1 MISSRKHRCN
11 RCLPIFASLVISLSL
26 GLCLA
31 LNRPNESELYGPYS
45 KVLVSFVDSQG
56 RVDYAGLQSNRH
68 TLDGFIRDL
77 GNVPVASWNT
87 TAQIAFWINAYNALT
102 LRVIV
107 DHYPIRS
114 SFLTSLAYPQNS
126 IRQID
131 GAWDEIRFRVAGLE
145 LTLDEIEHS
154 ILRNQFTEPRIHVA
168 LVCAAQG
175 CPVLRRE
182 AYSGGILE
190 KQLQDQAARF
200 VGDLS
205 KVRVDSDRGLVFLS
219 SILHWFGQDFE
230 KKYTPSAQVFPG
242 RSSAQRAVLN
252 FISPFLTEKDQNYL
266 CSAAFRIRYLS
277 YDWTLNQ
284 Q

>member
-1 MISSRKHRCN
+1 MLSIKHRHSQ
-11 RCLPIFASLVISLSL
+11 CLPIFFSLLIALSL

-31 LNRPNESELYGPYS
+31 LNRLDESELYGPYS
-45 KVLVSFVDSQG
+45 KVLTSFVDAQG
-56 RVDYAGLQSNRH
+56 RVDYAGLQTNRH
-68 TLDGFIRDL
+68 TLDEFIQDL
-77 GNVPVASWNT
+77 ENVPVANWNT
-87 TAQIAFWINAYNALT
+87 STQIAFWINAYNALT

-107 DHYPIRS
+107 DHYPIQS
-114 SFLTSLAYPQNS
+114 SFLKSLVYPRNS
-126 IRQID
+126 IRQIE
-131 GAWDEIRFRVAGLE
+131 GAWDRIRFTVAGVE
-145 LTLDEIEHS
+145 LTLAEIEHS

-182 AYSGGILE
+182 AYSGRTLE
-190 KQLQDQAARF
+190 KQLEDQATRF

-219 SILHWFGQDFE
+219 SIFSWFGRDFE
-230 KKYTPSAQVFPG
+230 ERYTPPDPVFPG

-252 FISPFLTEKDQNYL
+252 FILPFLTEKDQNYL
-266 CSAAFRIRYLS
+266 RSEPFRIQYLS
-277 YDWTLNQ
+277 YDWNLNQ

>member
-1 MISSRKHRCN
+1 MLSIKRRHSQ
-11 RCLPIFASLVISLSL
+11 CLPISLSLIISLSL
-26 GLCLA
+26 GLCRA
-31 LNRPNESELYGPYS
+31 LNPLDESELYGAYN
-45 KVLVSFVDSQG
+45 KVLTSFVDMQG
-56 RVDYAGLQSNRH
+56 RVDYAGLQTNRQ
-68 TLDGFIRDL
+68 TLDGFIQDL
-77 GNVPVASWNT
+77 ANVSVSNWNT
-87 TAQIAFWINAYNALT
+87 SAQIAFWINAYNALT

-107 DHYPIRS
+107 DHYPIHS
-114 SFLTSLAYPQNS
+114 SFLKSLVYPRNS
-126 IRQID
+126 IRQIE
-131 GAWDEIRFRVAGLE
+131 GAWDEIRFNVAGLK

-182 AYSGGILE
+182 AYYGGTLE
-190 KQLQDQAARF
+190 KQLEDQATHF

-219 SILHWFGQDFE
+219 SILSWFGQDFE
-230 KKYTPSAQVFPG
+230 EKYTPPDQVFPG

-252 FISPFLTEKDQNYL
+252 FIFPFLNKKDQNYL
-266 CSAAFRIRYLS
+266 RSEPFRIQYLS